1 MSVETVAFLVRFPV
15 PVKATSQSPS
25 ADPTPRAQ
33 PRARDKTSGTQ
44 VARLM
49 MIVFPLS
56 DDEVYTFQWE
66 QYLRD
71 TGTVAA
77 PPDLFKKVS

>member
-1 MSVETVAFLVRFPV
+1 MILSIAFSIIILFC
-15 PVKATSQSPS
+15 
-25 ADPTPRAQ
+25 
-33 PRARDKTSGTQ
+33 
-44 VARLM
+44 L
-49 MIVFPLS
+49 L

-66 QYLRD
+66 EYLRN